1 MRLLTDKKILDSLTC
16 PHCRETL
23 CVENKSLVCDGAIK
37 KHCFDFG
44 GGGYVNFGAPVQSG
58 GGDSKSAVRARSAFL
73 NLGYY
78 SPVAEAIARNIKE
91 FCDLE
96 DGVVIDAGCGEG
108 YYSDRIAAD
117 GYSVIG
123 ADLSKFAVDAAS
135 KRANASG
142 RENSFFA
149 VASVFSL
156 PVKDECASAV
166 VNVFAP
172 CVEKEYS
179 RVIKKDGVL
188 IVVSAG
194 QEHLMGLKKALY
206 DEVRENNE
214 RADMPK
220 DMEKIKEDNIRFDIR
235 VEGKEAISDLFEMTP
250 YYWRTS
256 INDAKK
262 LDNIDI
268 LNTEIDMTLT
278 VYRKNASVK
287 ERT

>member
-1 MRLLTDKKILDSLTC
+1 MRLLTDKNILDSLLC
-16 PHCRETL
+16 PHCKAKL
-23 CVENKSLVCDGAIK
+23 CVEGKSVVCTGAK

-78 SPVAEAIARNIKE
+78 SPVAEAIVRNIKE
-91 FCDLE
+91 FCSVDN
-96 DGVVIDAGCGEG
+96 GIIIDAGCGEG
-108 YYSDRIAAD
+108 YYSDRIAAE
-117 GYSVIG
+117 GYSVLG

-135 KRANASG
+135 KRANASN
-142 RENSFFA
+142 RENSFFS

-179 RVIKKDGVL
+179 RVIKDGGYLV
-188 IVVSAG
+188 VVSAG

-206 DEVRENNE
+206 AQVHENNE

-220 DMEKIKEDNIRFDIR
+220 DMEKIKEENIRFDIS
-235 VEGKEAISDLFEMTP
+235 VEGREAIAALFEMTP

-256 INDAKK
+256 RSDAQK
-262 LDNIDI
+262 LEGIEV

-278 VYRKNASVK
+278 VYRKNESARENV
-287 ERT
+287 

>member
-16 PHCRETL
+16 PHCKGKMRIDG
-23 CVENKSLVCDGAIK
+23 KSLVCDGGK
-37 KHCFDFG
+37 RHCFDLG

-58 GGDSKSAVRARSAFL
+58 GGDSKSAVRARSTFL

-78 SPVAEAIARNIKE
+78 SPVAEAIVRNINE
-91 FCDLE
+91 FCSVDN
-96 DGVVIDAGCGEG
+96 GIVIDAGCGEG

-117 GYSVIG
+117 GYSILG

-135 KRANASG
+135 KRANASN
-142 RENSFFA
+142 RENSFFS

-156 PVKDECASAV
+156 PVNDECASAV
-166 VNVFAP
+166 INVFAP

-194 QEHLMGLKKALY
+194 QDHLMGLKKALY
-206 DEVRENNE
+206 DEVHENNE

-220 DMEKIKEDNIRFDIR
+220 DMEKIKEENIRFNIT
-235 VEGKEAISDLFEMTP
+235 VEGTEAIAALFEMTP

-256 INDAKK
+256 RSDAQK
-262 LDNIDI
+262 LDGIERLD
-268 LNTEIDMTLT
+268 TEIDMTLT
-278 VYRKNASVK
+278 VYRKNESAK
-287 ERT
+287 ENV